1 MMQERETLFLFL
13 PAGPGGAIGW
23 ARAVDGRFVAHG
35 RDWVSDGFDA
45 GDAYQVA
52 LAPVAVTGMALVD
65 LPALA
70 PAQAAAAARL
80 ALADRL
86 ALAEGAVTLGV
97 AGGDGPRAA
106 FWVKAD
112 WLKAM
117 RAGWSAAGL
126 NPQALVPAAALV
138 TPAPEQA
145 VRLHVDEERLV
156 VTASAAWRDD
166 PLLNEAMGCSVPV
179 DLDSAAVE
187 AALRAA
193 VLHPPCDLLTGARQP
208 TGGIWAAWQ
217 AVAALLLAL
226 LIVSA
231 LIPVGRALAQHRA
244 ADRLEDEAR
253 QIAHRAF
260 PEAPDPLAALG
271 GASAARFGDGYAL
284 IARAVEAVPSAEL
297 SALSFAGSGF
307 QARVRVTDAAARD
320 ALLRQLNTAG
330 LVSQMQGETRE
341 QGRLSVALRVD
352 AP

>member
-1 MMQERETLFLFL
+1 MQERETLFLFL
-13 PAGPGGAIGW
+13 PAVTGGAIGW
-23 ARAVDGRFVAHG
+23 TRAVDGRFVAQG
-35 RDWVSDGFDA
+35 RDWVADGFAA
-45 GDAYQVA
+45 GDAHQIA
-52 LAPVAVTGMALVD
+52 LAPAAATGMALVD

-86 ALAEGAVTLGV
+86 ALAEGPVTLGV
-97 AGGDGPRAA
+97 AGEDGPRAA
-106 FWVKAD
+106 FWVKTD
-112 WLKAM
+112 WLEAM

-126 NPQALVPAAALV
+126 NPQALVPAAALAN
-138 TPAPEQA
+138 PAPDQA
-145 VRLHVDEERLV
+145 MRLHAGDERLV
-156 VTASAAWRDD
+156 VTHGAAWRDD
-166 PLLNEAMGCSVPV
+166 PLLNEAMGRGAPV
-179 DLDSAAVE
+179 ELDAAAVE
-187 AALRAA
+187 AALLVVA
-193 VLHPPCDLLTGARQP
+193 LHPPCDLLTGARQP
-208 TGGIWAAWQ
+208 RGGTWAAWR

-244 ADRLEDEAR
+244 AARLEDEAR
-253 QIAHRAF
+253 QIARRAF
-260 PEAPDPLAALG
+260 PAAPDSLAALN
-271 GASAARFGDGYAL
+271 GAASARFGDGYAL

-330 LVSQMQGETRE
+330 LEPHMQGETRE